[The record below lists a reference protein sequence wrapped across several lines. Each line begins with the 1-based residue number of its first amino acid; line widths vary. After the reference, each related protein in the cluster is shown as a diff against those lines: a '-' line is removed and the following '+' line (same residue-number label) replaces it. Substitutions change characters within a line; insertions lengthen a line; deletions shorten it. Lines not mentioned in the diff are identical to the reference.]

1 MTIENFLINLIKPFI
16 FFFYTLNMLDEIE
29 KVTKGY
35 KSYKIIKQ
43 RSHIKRYGTQTELE
57 ERG

>member
-1 MTIENFLINLIKPFI
+1 MTIENFLINLIKPFV

-35 KSYKIIKQ
+35 KGYKIIKQ
-43 RSHIKRYGTQTELE
+43 RSHIKMIRDQN
-57 ERG
+57 